1 MLKTLDEIKKV
12 EMEVAGVI
20 NGVDNANLL
29 SVDSTAPFED
39 KVDEVKSEEEIKEE
53 KKPEKKEEK
62 KEEPAK
68 KEESE
73 EIKEEKEEKEEE
85 ESPESRP
92 KGQDAVQK
100 RIGELTKKWRS
111 TERERDYERQRAEK
125 AEEELEKLKSKIPAT
140 ARPKKEDFED
150 EDQYLEALIDWK
162 ADEKLR
168 VAREAAVEKQ
178 EKAEDKKAVTEVFQN
193 LDEVMERGREVH
205 EDFDSLVMDK
215 NLTLTPDMVSAILQ
229 TENAA
234 EIFYHLGQNPD
245 VAASIADMTS
255 AKAAVEIGKLDAR
268 LGTPPKKEE
277 KKEEKKEKVV
287 EPKSGPKAP
296 PPINPV
302 KTDGV
307 VEKRPED
314 MSPKEYR
321 AWRERNKG

>member
-12 EMEVAGVI
+12 EMEVTGVI

-29 SVDSTAPFED
+29 SVDSTAPVEG
-39 KVDEVKSEEEIKEE
+39 KVDEVKAEEEIKEE
-53 KKPEKKEEK
+53 KKPETKEETAK
-62 KEEPAK
+62 KEEP
-68 KEESE
+68 E

-125 AEEELEKLKSKIPAT
+125 AEEELTKLKSKIPAT
-140 ARPKKEDFED
+140 AKPKKEDFED

-168 VAREAAVEKQ
+168 VAREAAVDKQ

-245 VAASIADMTS
+245 VAASIADMTP
-255 AKAAVEIGKLDAR
+255 AKAAVEIGKLDVR
-268 LGTPPKKEE
+268 LGAPPKEEKREE
-277 KKEEKKEKVV
+277 KKETAVETKKV
-287 EPKSGPKAP
+287 SKAP
-296 PPINPV
+296 APINPV

-307 VEKRPED
+307 VDKRPED